1 MKGYLLLLVLAAAVT
16 YLATPLAR
24 VLAVATHA
32 WTPVRARDVHIVP
45 TPRMGGVAMVIG
57 LTVALLVGARMSY
70 LSAALTDGTRL
81 WGIIASAWL
90 VCLLGMADD
99 IWDLDWMTKLAGQVL
114 AAGLLAWSGVQ
125 LVTFPMAGL
134 TIGSSRLSLI
144 TTILV
149 VVAAMNAVN
158 FVDGLDGLA
167 AGMVGIGAIAF
178 FGYCYLLTRTVS
190 PENYASLA
198 TAVAAVLVGI
208 CVGFLPFNFHP
219 AKIFMGDA
227 GSMVLGLMVA
237 TATIIVTGTIDPAR
251 VPATQAAPVFVPL
264 LLPVAVILLPLLDM
278 SLAVVR
284 RVRAGHSPFHA
295 DRMHLHHRLLDLGHS
310 HRRAVLIM
318 YLWTA
323 IIALS
328 AASLVLFPWRVVLTG
343 TVIALVLALV
353 GTWRWL
359 RARPTRTPKGAFHG

>member
-1 MKGYLLLLVLAAAVT
+1 MKGYLLLLVIAAAVT

-24 VLAVATHA
+24 RLAIATHA
-32 WTPVRARDVHIVP
+32 WTPVRSRDVHSIP

-57 LTVALLVGARMSY
+57 LTVALLIGSQMSY
-70 LSAALTDGTRL
+70 LSQALTEGNRL
-81 WGIIASAWL
+81 IGIIGSAWL

-99 IWDLDWMTKLAGQVL
+99 IWDLDWMTKLAGQILVGVML
-114 AAGLLAWSGVQ
+114 AYSGVQ
-125 LVTFPMAGL
+125 LVTIPIGGL
-134 TIGSSRLSLI
+134 TIGSSRFSLF
-144 TTILV
+144 TTVLV

-167 AGMVGIGAIAF
+167 AGMVGIGAAAF

-208 CVGFLPFNFHP
+208 CLGFLPFNFHP
-219 AKIFMGDA
+219 ARIFMGDA
-227 GSMVLGLMVA
+227 GAMVLGLMVA
-237 TATIIVTGTIDPAR
+237 AATIIVTGTIDPAR

-264 LLPVAVILLPLLDM
+264 LLPVAIILLPLLDM
-278 SLAVVR
+278 LLAVVR
-284 RVRAGHSPFHA
+284 RMRAGHSPFHA

-310 HRRAVLIM
+310 HRNAVLIM

-323 IIALS
+323 IVAAS
-328 AASLVLFPWRVVLTG
+328 AASLILLPWQHVALG
-343 TVIALVLALV
+343 TAIAAGLGIVI
-353 GTWRWL
+353 TQNWL
-359 RARPTRTPKGAFHG
+359 RRRRPAPVAKGQHP

>member
-24 VLAVATHA
+24 RLAIATHA
-32 WTPVRARDVHIVP
+32 WTPVRSRDVHVIP

-57 LTVALLVGARMSY
+57 LTVALLIGSQMSF
-70 LSAALTDGTRL
+70 LSQALTEGNRL
-81 WGIIASAWL
+81 AGIIGSAWL

-99 IWDLDWMTKLAGQVL
+99 IWDLDWMTKLAGQILVGGVL
-114 AAGLLAWSGVQ
+114 AYSGVQ
-125 LVTFPMAGL
+125 LVTFPIAGL

-144 TTILV
+144 TTVLV

-167 AGMVGIGAIAF
+167 AGMVGIGATAF
-178 FGYCYLLTRTVS
+178 FAYSYQLTRTVS

-198 TAVAAVLVGI
+198 TAVTAVLVGM
-208 CVGFLPFNFHP
+208 CLGFLPFNFHP

-227 GSMVLGLMVA
+227 GAMVLGLMVA
-237 TATIIVTGTIDPAR
+237 AATIIVTGTIDPAR

-264 LLPVAVILLPLLDM
+264 LLPVAIILLPLLDM
-278 SLAVVR
+278 ALAVVR
-284 RVRAGHSPFHA
+284 RLRAGHSPFHA

-323 IIALS
+323 VVAFS
-328 AASLVLFPWRVVLTG
+328 AASLIIAPWPQ
-343 TVIALVLALV
+343 VLAGTIIAVVISLV
-353 GTWRWL
+353 VTRNWL
-359 RARPTRTPKGAFHG
+359 RRAPQPKDRTP